1 VTDRVAVVTGGSRG
15 IGAAVVDRLLGAG
28 YSVCFSWSQDEAAA
42 RELVERHP
50 GGPLRDVRAD
60 VTDPE
65 AVEQLLDAAEELGRI
80 TALVNNAGTTGRIGS
95 FADLD
100 LTELHRVLDVNLA
113 APVIACRAAVRR
125 WRDAPGKRSIVN
137 ISSVAARTGAPG
149 EYVPYAAAKAGVET
163 LTVGLAKELGPLG
176 IRVNAVAPGTTD
188 TGIHALAGEPGRAG
202 RVAGTVPMGRVARP
216 DEVAATIVWLLS
228 EEASYVSGAVLPV
241 TGGL

>member
-28 YSVCFSWSQDEAAA
+28 YSVCFSWSQDEPAA
-42 RELVERHP
+42 RELVDRHS
-50 GGPLRDVRAD
+50 GDRLRSHRAD
-60 VTDPE
+60 ITDPD
-65 AVEQLLDAAEELGRI
+65 AVENLLDAAEELGRV
-80 TALVNNAGTTGRIGS
+80 TALVNNAGITGRIGA

-100 LTELHRVLDVNLA
+100 LTELHKVIDVNLA
-113 APVIACRAAVRR
+113 APILTCRAAVRR
-125 WRDAPGKRSIVN
+125 WRDDPAGRSIVN
-137 ISSVAARTGAPG
+137 VSSVAARTGAPG

-163 LTVGLAKELGPLG
+163 LTVGLAKEFGPLG

-188 TGIHALAGEPGRAG
+188 TGIHALAGEPGRAA
-202 RVAGTVPMGRVARP
+202 RIAKAVPMGRVARP